1 MEAVSGRTPSLSAW
15 GTLPVTENICSTA
28 QIKSPSQHS
37 TVSRWCRLREV
48 TSRSF
53 PRLAR

>member
-28 QIKSPSQHS
+28 QIKSPSRHS